1 MMWYKKCQI
10 MMICTFFYF
19 VIVTKYDSCGTW
31 SCMSCR
37 NDSQWP
43 YRYHKT
49 FFKDGI
55 HVVTRNESMYPSPHP
70 ILNTFLQSLNQS
82 LSLCLMY
89 KSQSEISRRWIK
101 KLWSA
106 PSKLNDKVFF
116 CVSLIFYCCW
126 RWRRNF
132 FFRAGCQMKYGIY
145 QCKWFIL
152 YIRYH
157 QYYLLLLFIYYCK
170 SKTRDGHEWM

>member
-19 VIVTKYDSCGTW
+19 VIVTKYIHVDSCGTW

-43 YRYHKT
+43 YRYHNN

-55 HVVTRNESMYPSPHP
+55 HVGRRNESMYPSPHP

-89 KSQSEISRRWIK
+89 KSQSEISRCWIK

-132 FFRAGCQMKYGIY
+132 FFRAGCQMK
-145 QCKWFIL
+145 
-152 YIRYH
+152 
-157 QYYLLLLFIYYCK
+157 
-170 SKTRDGHEWM
+170 